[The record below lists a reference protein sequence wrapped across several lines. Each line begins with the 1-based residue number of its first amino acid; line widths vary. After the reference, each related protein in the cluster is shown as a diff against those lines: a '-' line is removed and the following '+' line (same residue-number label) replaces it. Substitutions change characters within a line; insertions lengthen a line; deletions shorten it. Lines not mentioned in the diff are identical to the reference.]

1 MPKALLQAE
10 VLPAA
15 EYSAAQP
22 DPLRDAAPLLVDQM
36 NTQRAEDVLRI
47 AARASGVT
55 INQMEHAQA
64 RLVQPCGLQL
74 VSVPYS
80 SLAVTLSLGMFLG
93 SALEAAQR
101 LVARLCPLDVF
112 ATLSSC
118 SCPSPAGDLSS
129 LPFKHLLRSVCCR
142 RSG

>member
-1 MPKALLQAE
+1 MVAAESRPVRLLAPLGSILVIEAMPNALLQAE

-22 DPLRDAAPLLVDQM
+22 DPLRESAPLLVDQM

-64 RLVQPCGLQL
+64 WHVQPCDPT
-74 VSVPYS
+74 S
-80 SLAVTLSLGMFLG
+80 
-93 SALEAAQR
+93 
-101 LVARLCPLDVF
+101 
-112 ATLSSC
+112 
-118 SCPSPAGDLSS
+118 
-129 LPFKHLLRSVCCR
+129 
-142 RSG
+142 